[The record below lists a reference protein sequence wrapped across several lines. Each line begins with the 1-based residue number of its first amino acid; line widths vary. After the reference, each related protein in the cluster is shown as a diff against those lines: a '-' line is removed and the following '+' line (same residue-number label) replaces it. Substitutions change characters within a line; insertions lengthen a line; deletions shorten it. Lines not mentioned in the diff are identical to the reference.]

1 MAADRKSGFAAPFDT
16 MLDDNRRAFEALY
29 AGTDSS
35 KPKSQPVAPRIPAA
49 KPSSPLSPAPPG
61 AADHGGKSEAVR
73 FLDDRYGDGWRYE
86 IAERRRD
93 GDEIIVLCKLIIGD
107 RETAKSQFG
116 RSRIGGEPAIA
127 GSADG
132 VRFAIGPEPARG
144 STDAGDP
151 EEAAFRRAVDGALA
165 KCVDML

>member
-1 MAADRKSGFAAPFDT
+1 MAADRKSGFAAPFDA
-16 MLDDNRRAFEALY
+16 MLDDTRRAFDALY
-29 AGTDSS
+29 AGTESAA
-35 KPKSQPVAPRIPAA
+35 PKAATVAPRTLTA
-49 KPSSPLSPAPPG
+49 KPSSTPRPAPPG
-61 AADHGGKSEAVR
+61 AADQGGKAEAVR

-93 GDEIIVLCKLIIGD
+93 GDEIIVLCKLIIG
-107 RETAKSQFG
+107 EQKTAKSQFG
-116 RSRIGGEPAIA
+116 RARIGGEPAIS

-144 STDAGDP
+144 SADAGDP

-165 KCVDML
+165 NPAIK

>member
-1 MAADRKSGFAAPFDT
+1 MAADRKSGFAQPFDA

-29 AGTDSS
+29 AGTESS
-35 KPKSQPVAPRIPAA
+35 RPKLAPLRPAA
-49 KPSSPLSPAPPG
+49 KPSSPVRPAP
-61 AADHGGKSEAVR
+61 ADASKAEAVR

-107 RETAKSQFG
+107 QETAKPQFG
-116 RSRIGGEPAIA
+116 RAPIAGEPAII

-132 VRFAIGPEPARG
+132 VRFAIGPEPERG
-144 STDAGDP
+144 SADAGDP
-151 EEAAFRRAVDGALA
+151 EEAAFRRAVEDALA
-165 KCVDML
+165 KCVDMI

>member
-1 MAADRKSGFAAPFDT
+1 MAADRKSGFAAPFDA

-29 AGTDSS
+29 AGTESAG
-35 KPKSQPVAPRIPAA
+35 PKAAPAAPRTPAA
-49 KPSSPLSPAPPG
+49 KPSSPVRPAP
-61 AADHGGKSEAVR
+61 ADASKAEAVR

-116 RSRIGGEPAIA
+116 RARIGGEPAIS

-132 VRFAIGPEPARG
+132 VRFAIGPVPARC
-144 STDAGDP
+144 SADAGDP
-151 EEAAFRRAVDGALA
+151 EEAAFRRAVDDALA

>member
-1 MAADRKSGFAAPFDT
+1 MAADRKSGFAQPFDA

-35 KPKSQPVAPRIPAA
+35 KPKSQPVTPRIPAA
-49 KPSSPLSPAPPG
+49 KPSSPGRPAPADAST
-61 AADHGGKSEAVR
+61 AAAVR

-116 RSRIGGEPAIA
+116 RARIGGEPAIS

>member
-1 MAADRKSGFAAPFDT
+1 MAADRKSSLSIPFDA
-16 MLDDNRRAFEALY
+16 MLDGNRRAFDALY
-29 AGTDSS
+29 VGRGSPDRTAVPALS
-35 KPKSQPVAPRIPAA
+35 VAPI
-49 KPSSPLSPAPPG
+49 G
-61 AADHGGKSEAVR
+61 AARRAAGKSDAVR
-73 FLDDRYGDGWRYE
+73 FLDDRYGEGWAYE
-86 IAERRRD
+86 VAERRRD

-144 STDAGDP
+144 SADAGDP